1 MLLAKN
7 VVGNQQDWA
16 QFITIADGHKT
27 PLLNMI
33 PVGDKPVN
41 ILKQYQADAYSEPS
55 PVAWPDGKDWDA
67 FESAAKNRAELKA
80 RAQEVVKTAS
90 VSRKAQDI
98 TDAAGVTDEL
108 AREIKKKL
116 VETSRTI
123 EATMCCDQEAYEDDG
138 INGDQTRA
146 VGKWIQNG
154 AQTLYPVPAQVRTP
168 AASVYSDTKAN
179 LNEDAVVAVLESV
192 WLQTG
197 QSDDTRMLL
206 CGSQLKKRFKDF
218 QLYIPSSLATQSTAR
233 VTYKEQSDNRLG
245 TSIDYYDSEFGELEL
260 HLTRWNAHA
269 NFSGGSSTKSKWRGY
284 ILNPQMWALCW
295 NQKPLVHRLEFK
307 GGSYNAAINTIWML
321 LCRNPICE
329 GKIDPS
335 DA

>member
-7 VVGNQQDWA
+7 VVGNQPDWA

-41 ILKQYQADAYSEPS
+41 ILKNYQADAYTEPT
-55 PVAWPDGKDWDA
+55 PVAWPDGKDWDT
-67 FESAAKNRAELKA
+67 FESAAKNRGELKA
-80 RAQEVVKTAS
+80 RAQETVKTAS

-98 TDAAGVTDEL
+98 TDAAGVADEL

-138 INGDQTRA
+138 ITGDKSRA
-146 VGKWIQNG
+146 VGKWIQNT
-154 AQTLYPVPAQVRTP
+154 AQALYPVPANLLTP
-168 AASVYSDTKAN
+168 AASIYSGTKAN
-179 LNEDAVVAVLESV
+179 LNEDAVNLLLESI
-192 WLQTG
+192 WQTTG
-197 QSDDTRMLL
+197 QSDDTRVLL
-206 CGSQLKKRFKDF
+206 CGSLLKKRFKDF
-218 QLYIPSSLATQSTAR
+218 QLYIPTSTVTQSTAR
-233 VTYKEQSDNRLG
+233 VTTRQQGDDTIGS
-245 TSIDYYDSEFGELEL
+245 SIDYYDSEFGKLEL
-260 HLTRWNAHA
+260 HLTKWNAHA
-269 NFSGGSSTKSKWRGY
+269 NFGGSATKQQWRGY
-284 ILNPQMWALCW
+284 IMNLQMWSLHW